1 MLATSL
7 TFLAGIAFVWSP
19 WSNISLDDA
28 TVLLPVTANSVA
40 APPGKDDVLMIV
52 YSGDG
57 GWADLDQQIGKAVL
71 AKGIPVIGINVF
83 KYYWRERSVEESA
96 AELDALLSKY
106 GDLWGKHRFWLVG
119 FSFGADVLPSIIDK
133 LGPEN
138 RMRIAQVVLLSPTR
152 DVNFEIE
159 VESYMTKQGWV
170 KDEAKALREKISP
183 TKHYPALPPLLGVQD
198 LPSIV
203 CYYGSDDK
211 DDTLCTQDGLPSSI
225 IVHELPGDHH
235 FNEAY
240 PSLAREML
248 EELPVQKQHDG
259 IEPAGG

>member
-1 MLATSL
+1 MLATSV

-19 WSNISLDDA
+19 WSNISLEDA
-28 TVLLPVTANSVA
+28 TVLLPVTAQSVA

-57 GWADLDQQIGKAVL
+57 GWADLDQQVGKGVV

-96 AELDALLSKY
+96 VELDALLTKY
-106 GDLWGKHRFWLVG
+106 ANLWGKQRFWIAG

-133 LGPEN
+133 LGPQN
-138 RMRIAQVVLLSPTR
+138 RLRIAQMVLLSPTR

-170 KDEAKALREKISP
+170 KDKAKALREKISP
-183 TKHYPALPPLLGVQD
+183 IQHFDALPPLLQLQD
-198 LPSIV
+198 IPSIV

-211 DDTLCTQDGLPSSI
+211 DDTVCTQKGLPPSVVI
-225 IVHELPGDHH
+225 HELPGDHH
-235 FNEAY
+235 FNKAY
-240 PSLAREML
+240 PSLTKEML
-248 EELPVQKQHDG
+248 QELPARVQ
-259 IEPAGG
+259 